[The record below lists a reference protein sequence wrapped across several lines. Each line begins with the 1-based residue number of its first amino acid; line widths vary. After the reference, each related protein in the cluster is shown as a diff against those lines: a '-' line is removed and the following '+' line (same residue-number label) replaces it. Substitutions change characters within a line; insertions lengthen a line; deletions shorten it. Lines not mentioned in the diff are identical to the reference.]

1 MRKIIFAVVAVIA
14 VTTSA
19 THSAEFYGSYI
30 VPGKISDKAKRCNYV
45 EYSKSNNGYLS
56 NHAKPEIKTSYISG
70 VWISKDDDCEGE
82 FKQK

>member
-1 MRKIIFAVVAVIA
+1 MKKIIFAAIVVI
-14 VTTSA
+14 TSS

-30 VPGKISDKAKRCNYV
+30 EPGKKGDQTKRCNYV

-56 NHAKPEIKTSYISG
+56 NHAKPEINTSYISG
-70 VWISKDDDCEGE
+70 VWISKDNNCDGE